1 MLHSSLTPAKFV
13 KSNSLSEV
21 VNLMKLLPNYSI
33 LYS

>member
-13 KSNSLSEV
+13 KSTSFSEV
-21 VNLMKLLPNYSI
+21 VNLMKLLPNNSI